1 MSELSYVLELYFAN
15 EDDEVAVEN
24 VQTGLTVSRFEG
36 RSVSKLAE
44 RGEMTG

>member
-36 RSVSKLAE
+36 GVCPDWLNEAK
-44 RGEMTG
+44 